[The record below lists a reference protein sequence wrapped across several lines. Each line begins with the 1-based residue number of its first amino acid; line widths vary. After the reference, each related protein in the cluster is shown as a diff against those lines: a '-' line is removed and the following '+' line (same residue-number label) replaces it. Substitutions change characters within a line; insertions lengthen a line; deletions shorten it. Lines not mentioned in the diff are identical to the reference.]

1 MILMGVSSWLVLG
14 GEDPEYALAGAA
26 GQSGLV
32 SQLRPL
38 IVELSNP
45 GDLVFDPFA
54 GWGTTLVACAAE
66 GRLGVGLE
74 INESRAEEAR
84 RRLEPYPGQR
94 MLCGDARKP
103 PLDPGSA
110 DLVLCD
116 LPYFGTDLDVDA
128 AGTGQMYALR
138 DYDDYLSALDETFA
152 AIADV
157 MRPGAYAVIAVQNR
171 RVAGSFVPLAWDAS
185 RVLGRHLTLG
195 DERIHL
201 YERPA
206 GGDDPMLSNRSHEY
220 LLMAVKPTA

>member
-1 MILMGVSSWLVLG
+1 MGMSSWRVLG
-14 GEDPEYALAGAA
+14 EEDAEFAQEEAA

-38 IVELSNP
+38 IAELSKP

-66 GRLGVGLE
+66 GRLGVGIE
-74 INESRAEEAR
+74 INPSRAEEAR
-84 RRLEPYPGQR
+84 QRVARYPEQR

-103 PLDPGSA
+103 PLDPGTV

-116 LPYFGTDLDVDA
+116 LPYFGTNLDLEAPDP
-128 AGTGQMYALR
+128 GQMYALR
-138 DYDDYLSALDETFA
+138 DYDDYLAALDETFA
-152 AIADV
+152 AIARV

-171 RVAGSFVPLAWDAS
+171 RIADRFVPLAWDAS

-201 YERPA
+201 YDWPVKDD
-206 GGDDPMLSNRSHEY
+206 DDPMRTNRSHEY
-220 LLMAVKPTA
+220 LLTAQK

>member
-1 MILMGVSSWLVLG
+1 MSSWRVLG
-14 GEDPEYALAGAA
+14 EEDAEFAQEEAA

-38 IVELSNP
+38 IAELSKP

-66 GRLGVGLE
+66 GRLGVGIE
-74 INESRAEEAR
+74 INPSRAEEAR
-84 RRLEPYPGQR
+84 QRVARYPEQR

-103 PLDPGSA
+103 PLDPGTV

-116 LPYFGTDLDVDA
+116 LPYFGTNLDLEAPDP
-128 AGTGQMYALR
+128 GQMYALR
-138 DYDDYLSALDETFA
+138 DYDDYLAALDETFA
-152 AIADV
+152 AIARV

-171 RVAGSFVPLAWDAS
+171 RIADRFVPLAWDAS

-201 YERPA
+201 YDWPVKDD
-206 GGDDPMLSNRSHEY
+206 DDPMRTNRSHEY
-220 LLMAVKPTA
+220 LLTAQK